1 MLKSIIAS
9 WNIRGLGR
17 LEKRAAVKRFLAQAK
32 VKILF
37 LQESKLSSVKPM
49 ILSQICGAQ
58 RHFKCLLSPSVG
70 SAGGLLTLWDPDFFE
85 CEKYGI
91 AQNFIWMSGK
101 FISVDFKCLLV
112 NVYGQND
119 VGERLGLFHE
129 LSNMVRDV
137 NRPVILGGDF
147 NTVRRSEERIGMSI
161 NRGALASFSDFI
173 EELCLVD
180 LPLLEVMSLWPDLCQ
195 NIHPKCISDHNPVS
209 LSRIDSFGG
218 HRPFKW
224 FEYLVDDKAYV
235 ERVNEECCSAKG
247 SGIGSLLRICK
258 SLSKD
263 WVSNIAGN
271 SSDRIQMLE
280 KSCSELERKIADD
293 RKNNLLCEELKAARK
308 SLWELIR
315 REEREWIQKSRLN
328 WAVAGDR
335 NTKFFHLV
343 ASARR
348 RSNFIGSVKVGGV
361 LYNNSA
367 EVKMAIETHFKNIY
381 NVSNTLPLKLFDCEM
396 GKISSDTA
404 SWLERPF
411 SEEEVRDALAVLE
424 PSKAPG
430 PDGFNMGFLKK
441 FWSCLVDDIMIFFN
455 NFYMGDDIDKSFN
468 QSFIV
473 LIPKIRNPVAIED
486 FRPISLVGCVYKLLA
501 KVLARHLS
509 SIVDEFMGEQQF
521 AFRPGMQI
529 LDCSLI
535 ANEVIDYTRSKG
547 LEGVVFKVDFNKAY
561 DTVDWGFLL
570 LILEKLGF
578 GSVWRQWIL
587 KCISSAFISVL
598 INGTP
603 TSPFAIRR
611 GLRQGCPL
619 SPLLFN
625 IVSEA
630 LSAILKKASVYGYF
644 KGFLIGK
651 NAFEVSHLQFAD
663 DLILFCGAS
672 ETQVRNVFRILKG
685 FELAAGLKLNLKKT
699 KLIGINMDKQKIDYW
714 ASLVKCQRDDF
725 PCQYLGLPLGAKKNS
740 LCLWDPIVDKFK
752 TKLAGWKVKNLSFA
766 GRVTLIK
773 SVLNSLPV
781 YYMSI
786 FPMPAAVNS
795 KISSLV
801 ARFLWGSMDN
811 KSIHWIRW
819 EDLVLPKSCGGLGLI
834 SFKTKNRALLNKW
847 LWRFGVEKNSLW
859 RKVINAKYG
868 EDPYS
873 MLPSNVRKTNK
884 TWVWRNIV
892 SPLTNTDD
900 VFSHNIRLVV
910 GDGGL
915 NGQLGF

>member
-1 MLKSIIAS
+1 
-9 WNIRGLGR
+9 
-17 LEKRAAVKRFLAQAK
+17 
-32 VKILF
+32 
-37 LQESKLSSVKPM
+37 
-49 ILSQICGAQ
+49 
-58 RHFKCLLSPSVG
+58 
-70 SAGGLLTLWDPDFFE
+70 
-85 CEKYGI
+85 
-91 AQNFIWMSGK
+91 
-101 FISVDFKCLLV
+101 
-112 NVYGQND
+112 
-119 VGERLGLFHE
+119 
-129 LSNMVRDV
+129 
-137 NRPVILGGDF
+137 
-147 NTVRRSEERIGMSI
+147 
-161 NRGALASFSDFI
+161 
-173 EELCLVD
+173 
-180 LPLLEVMSLWPDLCQ
+180 
-195 NIHPKCISDHNPVS
+195 
-209 LSRIDSFGG
+209 
-218 HRPFKW
+218 
-224 FEYLVDDKAYV
+224 
-235 ERVNEECCSAKG
+235 
-247 SGIGSLLRICK
+247 
-258 SLSKD
+258 
-263 WVSNIAGN
+263 
-271 SSDRIQMLE
+271 
-280 KSCSELERKIADD
+280 
-293 RKNNLLCEELKAARK
+293 
-308 SLWELIR
+308 
-315 REEREWIQKSRLN
+315 
-328 WAVAGDR
+328 
-335 NTKFFHLV
+335 
-343 ASARR
+343 
-348 RSNFIGSVKVGGV
+348 
-361 LYNNSA
+361 
-367 EVKMAIETHFKNIY
+367 
-381 NVSNTLPLKLFDCEM
+381 M

-455 NFYMGDDIDKSFN
+455 KFYTGDAIDKSFN

-501 KVLARHLS
+501 KVLARRLS

-535 ANEVIDYTRSKG
+535 ANEVIDYTRRKG
-547 LEGVVFKVDFNKAY
+547 LE
-561 DTVDWGFLL
+561 
-570 LILEKLGF
+570 
-578 GSVWRQWIL
+578 
-587 KCISSAFISVL
+587 VL

-611 GLRQGCPL
+611 GLRQDCPL

-714 ASLVKCQRDDF
+714 ASLVKCQREDF

-781 YYMSI
+781 YYMFI

-884 TWVWRNIV
+884 TWVWHSIV

-915 NGQLGF
+915 NEQLGF